1 MRERIQKAVLHSA
14 VEPTEAQK
22 KRFEAF
28 FRRNVFAYPY
38 KEYPVCCV
46 GSVAYHYSG
55 LLREVADTL
64 SVNLGP
70 VLSSPGE
77 ALAHYHAERMS
88 E

>member
-1 MRERIQKAVLHSA
+1 MLCRVS
-14 VEPTEAQK
+14 
-22 KRFEAF
+22 
-28 FRRNVFAYPY
+28 
-38 KEYPVCCV
+38 
-46 GSVAYHYSG
+46 AYHYSG